1 MVVPRQDP
9 LTGDLPW
16 DSPSWF
22 PSMCSSFQD
31 TTPESM
37 GQPCVGVKR
46 HDEMSRMPA
55 VSPARAR
62 SGRRFAQEPED
73 LRPEVDESGR
83 AAGTR

>member
-1 MVVPRQDP
+1 MIF
-9 LTGDLPW
+9 PW

-55 VSPARAR
+55 VSLRER
-62 SGRRFAQEPED
+62 GRVADSPKNRRN